1 MTSRTSVLLQTATA
15 ITSDNKEKRQ
25 LPVKVLLDTGSQ
37 RTYLS
42 QRSVDYLKLVPI
54 GKQMMT
60 IKIFGNENENSVEL
74 KEYSFCVRGMS
85 GGQNICLRGF
95 GVPLVCSPLSGQ
107 RIDFVKTMF
116 ACLASLD
123 LADKGNGDSE
133 IDLLIGADFY
143 WYITE
148 GELRRLSS
156 DRLTA
161 VRSKLGWLLS
171 GPFNVS
177 HCKESCSMNL
187 AITLVLRVAVES
199 KEKHPLS
206 EKIERFWDLDTLRIL
221 EKERSVYEKFLDDI
235 SFHDNRY
242 EVRLPF
248 KEDHPMIEDNYELCK
263 KRLSQLKKQL
273 YNKPE
278 LKREY
283 K

>member
-60 IKIFGNENENSVEL
+60 IKIFGNENENSAEL

-133 IDLLIGADFY
+133 IDLLIGANFY

-206 EKIERFWDLDTLRIL
+206 EKIERFWD
-221 EKERSVYEKFLDDI
+221 
-235 SFHDNRY
+235 
-242 EVRLPF
+242 
-248 KEDHPMIEDNYELCK
+248 
-263 KRLSQLKKQL
+263 
-273 YNKPE
+273 
-278 LKREY
+278 
-283 K
+283 